1 MPERKPQQTIEQR
14 LRELGYDLPQAPK
27 PAGAYVPALRS
38 GNLIFTA
45 GQIPL
50 VDGKPSHVGKVG
62 DAVSVEEAREAA
74 AICVLNA
81 LAAIESAEPGALERL
96 HQVVKVTGFVASAAG
111 FNGQPQVLNGASE
124 LLGAALGEAGVH
136 VRSAVGV
143 AELPFDA
150 PVEVELIVELLD

>member
-1 MPERKPQQTIEQR
+1 MPESQPPQTVEQR
-14 LRELGYDLPQAPK
+14 LRELGHDLPPVPK

-38 GNLIFTA
+38 GSMIFTA

-62 DAVSVEEAREAA
+62 DAVSVEEAQAA
-74 AICVLNA
+74 AANCVLNA
-81 LAAIESAEPGALERL
+81 LAAVESAEPGALDRML
-96 HQVVKVTGFVASAAG
+96 RVVKVTGFVASAPG
-111 FNGQPQVLNGASE
+111 FNAQPKVLNGASE
-124 LLGAALGEAGVH
+124 LLGAALGDAGVH